1 MNRYN
6 IVIPLH
12 RFENLNRLREMF
24 AQPSFGHCHCT
35 LLVATEELSEFESA
49 ADGLMFWEEL
59 WTCPNEGHG
68 SCREGNW
75 RIKQWLS
82 QVAMKSDS
90 ERYICLLNDDDYYEP
105 NFFEKLAK
113 VISPVVMVSMLRG
126 HNIMPDPATQ
136 HPTTPLIASGQALH
150 FGGFGLEQVLFKP
163 SALQKVGVNPN
174 DEVEATLIDIARSSP
189 MEIVSGAH
197 VWFNYLEPGRWN
209 I

>member
-1 MNRYN
+1 MNRFN

-12 RFENLNRLREMF
+12 RFGNTTTLRDMASRL
-24 AQPSFGHCHCT
+24 GGCHVT
-35 LLVATEELSEFESA
+35 YLVAEEELDEFNRT
-49 ADGLMFWEEL
+49 GYGVTYWETL

-75 RIKQWLS
+75 RIKKWLE

-90 ERYICLLNDDDYYEP
+90 DRYICLLNDDDYYEP
-105 NFFEKLAK
+105 HMLDKLAG
-113 VISPVVMVSMLRG
+113 VTSPVVMVSMLRG

-136 HPTTPLIASGQALH
+136 HPTTPLTASRNALY

-163 SALQKVGVNPN
+163 AALQKVGVNPN
-174 DEVEATLIDIARSSP
+174 DEVEATLIDIAAASP
-189 MEIVSGAH
+189 MEIVPNAC